1 MQNLNCGEIN
11 GMSPREPVTLTLP
24 PFRGAVRRLVIA
36 LVAVYLIVGLLG
48 LVQGQVAAFLQAFFL
63 LTPWAVVRHG
73 FVWQLLTYPFLNA
86 GILSFAFAL
95 LNLWFTGS
103 MLEDIRGSRWFTELF
118 YTSAIGGG
126 VLTTLTT
133 ALPALVT
140 GGRFVLPHL
149 SPEVAVGGV
158 GAPLF
163 GVLVAFAL
171 FFGDTEFLLF
181 FVLRAKAK
189 YVVWIG
195 GLIYVAM
202 LLFEGNAVLALLALC
217 CGLCGHIYARAAHR
231 GGLSSSASER
241 WYGLRN
247 GYYKWKRR
255 RAARK
260 FEVYMRKQDRIVKF
274 DEDGRYIAPEEEERN
289 PSDRKWMN

>member
-1 MQNLNCGEIN
+1 
-11 GMSPREPVTLTLP
+11 MSPREPVTLTLP

-36 LVAVYLIVGLLG
+36 LLAVYLIVGLLG
-48 LVQGQVAAFLQAFFL
+48 LVQGQVAMFLQAFFL

-73 FVWQLLTYPFLNA
+73 FIWQLLTYPFLNG

-103 MLEDIRGSRWFTELF
+103 MLEDVRGSRWFTELF
-118 YTSAIGGG
+118 YVSAVGGG
-126 VLTTLTT
+126 VLATLIT

-140 GGRFVLPHL
+140 GGHFVLPHL

-202 LLFEGNAVLALLALC
+202 LLFEGSAVLALLALC

-247 GYYKWKRR
+247 GYY
-255 RAARK
+255 
-260 FEVYMRKQDRIVKF
+260 
-274 DEDGRYIAPEEEERN
+274 
-289 PSDRKWMN
+289 

>member
-1 MQNLNCGEIN
+1 
-11 GMSPREPVTLTLP
+11 MSPRDPVTLTLP
-24 PFRGAVRRLVIA
+24 PFRGAVRRLVIS
-36 LVAVYLIVGLLG
+36 LLAVYLLTGLLA
-48 LVQGQVAAFLQAFFL
+48 LVSPAVGRFLQLFFL
-63 LTPWAVVRHG
+63 LSPWSVVRHG
-73 FVWQLLTYPFLNA
+73 YIWQLLTYPFFNS
-86 GILSFAFAL
+86 GIISFAFAL

-103 MLEDIRGSRWFTELF
+103 MLEDIRGARWFTELF
-118 YTSAIGGG
+118 YVSALGGSI
-126 VLTTLTT
+126 LATLLT
-133 ALPALVT
+133 ALPPLVT
-140 GGRFVLPHL
+140 GGRIILPHL
-149 SPEVAVGGV
+149 DPTTAVGGV

-163 GVLVAFAL
+163 GVLIAFAI

-202 LLFEGNAVLALLALC
+202 LIFEGNALWALLAIC
-217 CGLCGHIYARAAHR
+217 SGLSGYAYTKLAHR
-231 GGLSSSASER
+231 TGLSTSTSER

-247 GYYKWKRR
+247 AYYRWKRR

-274 DEDGRYIAPEEEERN
+274 DEDGRYIAPEEEESN
-289 PSDRKWMN
+289 PQDRKWMN

>member
-1 MQNLNCGEIN
+1 MME
-11 GMSPREPVTLTLP
+11 MSPRDPVTLTLP

-36 LVAVYLIVGLLG
+36 LLAVYLLTGLLA
-48 LVQGQVAAFLQAFFL
+48 LVSPAVERFLQLFFL
-63 LTPWAVVRHG
+63 LSPWAVVRHG
-73 FVWQLLTYPFLNA
+73 YIWQLLTYPFLNS
-86 GILSFAFAL
+86 GIISFAFAL
-95 LNLWFTGS
+95 LNLWFTGA

-118 YTSAIGGG
+118 YASTVGGG
-126 VLTTLTT
+126 ILATLLT
-133 ALPALVT
+133 ALPYLFT
-140 GGRFVLPHL
+140 GGRVTLPHL
-149 SPEVAVGGV
+149 DPTIPVGGV

-163 GVLVAFAL
+163 GVLISFAI

-189 YVVWIG
+189 YIVWIG

-202 LLFEGNAVLALLALC
+202 LIFEGNALWALLAIC
-217 CGLCGHIYARAAHR
+217 CGLIGYAYTKLAHR
-231 GGLSSSASER
+231 GGLTASTSER
-241 WYGLRN
+241 WYGMRN
-247 GYYKWKRR
+247 GYYRWKRR

-289 PSDRKWMN
+289 PRDRKWMN